1 MNKKLI
7 KKNKENNFYDYLN
20 EDIEEDSNE
29 INNFQISSK
38 KLVTIFG
45 KI

>member
-20 EDIEEDSNE
+20 EDNEENSNE
-29 INNFQISSK
+29 INNFKISSK
-38 KLVTIFG
+38 NIH
-45 KI
+45 